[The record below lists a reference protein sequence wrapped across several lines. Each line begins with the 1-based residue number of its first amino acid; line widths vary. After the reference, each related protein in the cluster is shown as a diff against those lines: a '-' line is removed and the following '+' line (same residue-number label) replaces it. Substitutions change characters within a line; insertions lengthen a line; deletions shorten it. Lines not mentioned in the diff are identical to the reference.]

1 MKHPRRVAY
10 GLAVARFRRI
20 VARMSDLPSER
31 DWRYLRS
38 IFEEMVEELSRRL
51 NDEVR
56 ATLARSDLSENE
68 KRRAVYD
75 LVQKNDRTVADCFD
89 DWRRSRLFERCLALR
104 KHGLL
109 TSERLEGL
117 TPEFRQMIAD
127 FAER

>member
-1 MKHPRRVAY
+1 MPDIPA
-10 GLAVARFRRI
+10 
-20 VARMSDLPSER
+20 ER

-38 IFEEMVEELSRRL
+38 IFDEMLNELSRRL

-75 LVQKNDRTVADCFD
+75 LVQTNDRAVADCFD

-104 KHGLL
+104 KHRLL
-109 TSERLEGL
+109 TPERLANL
-117 TPEFRQMIAD
+117 TPEFQQMITEFAD
-127 FAER
+127 R